1 MKRVLRTDSG
11 IAIEQ
16 DQQVRIRYP
25 GHRIRI
31 VIEVSKIVFLS
42 ILTIM
47 SSVMG
52 IPLHLGT
59 TSLPENSQN
68 NVASPVGSQFPQMV
82 GADNVPSLA
91 LPRPV
96 LSSVD
101 NLIASGGAVQTSQ
114 DNLTIYNL
122 ALAMRLLGGVFPHD
136 ELLGPG
142 HRVLSQYS
150 LWGVEVGI
158 ANSWVPLFPIS

>member
-1 MKRVLRTDSG
+1 M
-11 IAIEQ
+11 
-16 DQQVRIRYP
+16 
-25 GHRIRI
+25 
-31 VIEVSKIVFLS
+31 
-42 ILTIM
+42 
-47 SSVMG
+47 
-52 IPLHLGT
+52 
-59 TSLPENSQN
+59 
-68 NVASPVGSQFPQMV
+68 
-82 GADNVPSLA
+82 
-91 LPRPV
+91 

-158 ANSWVPLFPIS
+158 ANSWVPLLPISNRFTVVGTNSTGTFVIRTMSVMAGAFSGNLQVIYKATSSGPLKYDLVFIPASSGDFRLTYAWANITHTYDLSTASRQFHVNYGSANYTLT